1 MNRFD
6 VTEAIVAAKI
16 AKGLK
21 WADIAKKVGQS
32 KEWTTAALLGRGVA
46 LGMLGRHDEAIR
58 DFNQALMLDPSYW
71 GDTHPDATSTIATA
85 ILPRL

>member
-32 KEWTTAALLGRGVA
+32 KEWTTAALLGQMAMTEKQAETVGKL
-46 LGMLGRHDEAIR
+46 LGLGKEAVTLLQEVPTRARFPRRSPPIR
-58 DFNQALMLDPSYW
+58 S
-71 GDTHPDATSTIATA
+71 STD
-85 ILPRL
+85 L

>member
-32 KEWTTAALLGRGVA
+32 KEWTTAVSSGRW
-46 LGMLGRHDEAIR
+46 
-58 DFNQALMLDPSYW
+58 Q
-71 GDTHPDATSTIATA
+71 
-85 ILPRL
+85 